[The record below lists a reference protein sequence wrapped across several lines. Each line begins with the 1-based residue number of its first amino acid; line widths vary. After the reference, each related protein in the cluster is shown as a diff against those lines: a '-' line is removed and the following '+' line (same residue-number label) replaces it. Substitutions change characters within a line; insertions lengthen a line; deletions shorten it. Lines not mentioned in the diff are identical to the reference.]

1 MDVLAK
7 GQLSYMILSCLSER
21 DMYGLELIEEIK
33 KKYGR
38 DVKLPSLYSN
48 LNRMK
53 ELKYISSYLRESL
66 KGPKCSYSSIT
77 ENGRE
82 ALEKLRVDFGGLS
95 KVEELQPQALKTTPL
110 QENFSMQQA
119 SVNDENEDVDNEY
132 EQTDDYSDYF
142 NLDEQK
148 SELDDKK
155 DETFDKISSDNDLDE
170 EKFQKREDDFVES
183 KKLDE
188 KFGEKQES
196 DEPKLEVDD
205 GIKDADYNRKIYNI
219 SRDFSKNRN
228 KKSYTENQIQLNIS
242 PAPFK
247 SSEKQDQD
255 LSAIK
260 QALLNSK
267 EGNYEEIRKEFKTYN
282 TLQSSLKQET
292 KQSSVKDI
300 INKEIEEQGDD
311 GVFITD
317 RLPEDAIPK
326 PKRIEPPRLNIIL
339 ATPGY
344 DKKLPAPKRDVSTDP
359 TCNDVRAKIESLYAK
374 AEVKKEVSAEI
385 NDFENYEDLADYYK
399 SQGVNFKIYER
410 PEARPRH
417 NTNLLNLY
425 VSLFIFSLISIGS
438 ALMYAIFTLCKMT
451 TASTNFVYYLFP
463 IIALVYVIYSF
474 YNYKTTVS
482 KVPKPM
488 WHPAV
493 VWSLFALFVA
503 LIFLIN
509 YACGV
514 SFNTASTYFST
525 ILFPIYVSA
534 CATLGVYYS
543 QIYVY
548 KRFWK

>member
-66 KGPKCSYSSIT
+66 KGPKCSYSSIS

-110 QENFSMQQA
+110 QENFSMQQTP
-119 SVNDENEDVDNEY
+119 VNDENEDVDNEY

-155 DETFDKISSDNDLDE
+155 DEIFDKISSDNDLDE

-267 EGNYEEIRKEFKTYN
+267 EGNYEEIRKEFKT
-282 TLQSSLKQET
+282 
-292 KQSSVKDI
+292 
-300 INKEIEEQGDD
+300 
-311 GVFITD
+311 
-317 RLPEDAIPK
+317 
-326 PKRIEPPRLNIIL
+326 
-339 ATPGY
+339 
-344 DKKLPAPKRDVSTDP
+344 
-359 TCNDVRAKIESLYAK
+359 
-374 AEVKKEVSAEI
+374 
-385 NDFENYEDLADYYK
+385 
-399 SQGVNFKIYER
+399 
-410 PEARPRH
+410 
-417 NTNLLNLY
+417 
-425 VSLFIFSLISIGS
+425 
-438 ALMYAIFTLCKMT
+438 
-451 TASTNFVYYLFP
+451 
-463 IIALVYVIYSF
+463 
-474 YNYKTTVS
+474 
-482 KVPKPM
+482 
-488 WHPAV
+488 
-493 VWSLFALFVA
+493 
-503 LIFLIN
+503 
-509 YACGV
+509 
-514 SFNTASTYFST
+514 
-525 ILFPIYVSA
+525 
-534 CATLGVYYS
+534 
-543 QIYVY
+543 
-548 KRFWK
+548 